1 MDIPFFSVIIA
12 TFNRNALL
20 KRAINSLLG
29 QIEREWEAIIVDDG
43 SEDDTNEYCIS
54 LCREFPSFTYVYQRN
69 QGPAFAREVGIKL
82 SKGRYVTFLDSDD
95 EYEAEHLLLRKR
107 ILIENPFIDF
117 LYGGYKVI
125 GSRYVPDIHNP
136 RKLIPLDKCVVGGT
150 FFIRRTVIEKL
161 GGIPKLEYGEDTR
174 LYELAKRNGLIVK
187 KVDFPTYI
195 YHRDHLDSRTKNY
208 TNEKEKQS
216 RKNH

>member
-1 MDIPFFSVIIA
+1 MDLPFFSVIIA
-12 TFNRNALL
+12 TFNRSELL
-20 KRAINSLLG
+20 MRAINSLIS
-29 QIEREWEAIIVDDG
+29 QKEKDWEAIIVDDG
-43 SEDDTNEYCIS
+43 SDDDTYKFCIS

-82 SKGRYVTFLDSDD
+82 SKGRYITFLDSDD
-95 EYEAEHLLLRKR
+95 EYDSEHLSLRKR
-107 ILIENPFIDF
+107 LLIENPFIDF

-125 GSRYVPDIHNP
+125 GSKYVPDIHNP
-136 RKLIPLDKCVVGGT
+136 KKMISLDECVVGGT

-161 GGIPKLEYGEDTR
+161 GGIPKLEYGEDAK

-195 YHRDHLDSRTKNY
+195 YHRDHEVSRTKNY
-208 TNEKEKQS
+208 KDEKAEES
-216 RKNH
+216 